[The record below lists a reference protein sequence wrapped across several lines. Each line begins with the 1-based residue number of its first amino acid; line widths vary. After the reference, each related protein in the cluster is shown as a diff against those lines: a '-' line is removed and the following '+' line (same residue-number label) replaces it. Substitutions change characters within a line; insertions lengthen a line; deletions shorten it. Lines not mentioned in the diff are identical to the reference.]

1 MSNALPYARE
11 LALDLAKGE
20 LVMFVGAGLS
30 VGAGAPSWQE
40 LVEGLRAE
48 LVPSTE
54 ETDPTVVAQ
63 FFRNQHGANALVRR
77 IREVVQKRTLK
88 PTRAHS
94 ALCSLPA
101 NVIVTTN
108 YDDLIE
114 RSLRGADRP
123 VHVIHNDQE
132 LALWNDSSEVQLL
145 KLHGHI
151 DDAMS
156 IVVTDDDYSR
166 FLHTNIATQ
175 RKLLELFAYRTIC
188 FVGYS
193 LRDRDIAHIFSR
205 VCFEQ
210 DCLKRQAYVLCLDRD
225 EHAWREWQRRHI
237 VPILVP
243 VGEGSKTDAIADA
256 LITIAAEAEGL
267 MHPDRCDVLVV
278 EDDEDQRS
286 MIQQFLQS
294 VAPRARVLLASDGLE
309 ASILLGATRPR
320 VLWLD
325 LLMPR
330 MDGRKLL
337 SLVRQNPRFSDMKI
351 VVVSAYIGSEDEAVQ
366 MGADAA
372 LLKPCDL
379 EAIEPMLRPWLP
391 VSAFS
396 SAL

>member
-11 LALDLAKGE
+11 LAAALAKGE

-30 VGAGAPSWQE
+30 VGAGAPSWHE

-48 LVPSTE
+48 LVPPTG

-77 IREVVQKRTLK
+77 IRDVVQRSSLR
-88 PTRAHS
+88 PTRAHRV
-94 ALCSLPA
+94 LCSLSA

-108 YDDLIE
+108 YDDLVE

-132 LALWNDSSEVQLL
+132 RALWNDSGEVQVL
-145 KLHGHI
+145 KVHGHI

-156 IVVTDDDYSR
+156 IVITDDDYSR
-166 FLHTNIATQ
+166 FLHTNVGIQ

-210 DCLKRQAYVLCLDRD
+210 DCLKRQAYVLCLERD
-225 EHAWREWQRRHI
+225 EHSWREWHRRHI
-237 VPILVP
+237 IPVLVPI
-243 VGEGSKTDAIADA
+243 GDSSKTDAIADA
-256 LITIAAEAEGL
+256 LLTIAAEADAL

-286 MIQQFLQS
+286 MIQAVLLNI
-294 VAPRARVLLASDGLE
+294 APRARVLLAGDGLE
-309 ASILLGATRPR
+309 ASILLGTTRPR

-325 LLMPR
+325 LSMPR
-330 MDGRKLL
+330 LDGRKLL
-337 SLVRQNPRFSDMKI
+337 SLVRQNPRFGDMKI
-351 VVVSAYIGSEDEAVQ
+351 IVASAYIGSEAEAVQ

-372 LLKPCDL
+372 LLKPFDL
-379 EAIEPMLRPWLP
+379 HAIEPMLRPWLP
-391 VSAFS
+391 YSAFS
-396 SAL
+396 PVL